1 MADAII
7 GGQVWSVTL
16 PNFKT
21 LRAAWRHI
29 AAVQGGADPMDNV
42 EAILGVVSVGSRV
55 AVTQDTLADILT
67 PAEMPALVPFL
78 NALMVEVGLAPGG
91 EGSADP
97 LAAAAAPPPSHSTAT
112 STPSFA
118 PS

>member
-1 MADAII
+1 MADVTI
-7 GGQVWSVTL
+7 GGQVWSVAL

-29 AAVQGGADPMDNV
+29 AAVQANADPMDNV

-55 AVTQDTLADILT
+55 AVTPDTLAEILT

-78 NALMVEVGLAPGG
+78 NALMVEVGLA
-91 EGSADP
+91 ADP
-97 LAAAAAPPPSHSTAT
+97 EAAGPLA
-112 STPSFA
+112 
-118 PS
+118 